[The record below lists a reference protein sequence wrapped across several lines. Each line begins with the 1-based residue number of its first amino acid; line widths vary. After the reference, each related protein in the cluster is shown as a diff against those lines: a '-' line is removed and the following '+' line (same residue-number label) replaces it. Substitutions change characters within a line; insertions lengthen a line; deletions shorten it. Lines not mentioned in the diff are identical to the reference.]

1 MQRRPLLLLVV
12 LALGSILL
20 AAFAC
25 TEEARGQS
33 AGAESGARAP
43 EGAGGWP
50 GPSSPVSR
58 VTPTPP
64 RIGQRLTLTDA
75 EWRRRLTREQYR
87 VLREQGT
94 ERAFSGAYHDEHRD
108 GTYHCAACGAPL
120 FSSRDKF
127 ESGTGWPSYTRP
139 IERGRV
145 AEETDE
151 SLGMSRTEV
160 HCARCGGHLGHVF
173 PDGPPPTGLRYCIN
187 SVSLDFVPEREG
199 S

>member
-1 MQRRPLLLLVV
+1 
-12 LALGSILL
+12 
-20 AAFAC
+20 
-25 TEEARGQS
+25 
-33 AGAESGARAP
+33 
-43 EGAGGWP
+43 
-50 GPSSPVSR
+50 VSR